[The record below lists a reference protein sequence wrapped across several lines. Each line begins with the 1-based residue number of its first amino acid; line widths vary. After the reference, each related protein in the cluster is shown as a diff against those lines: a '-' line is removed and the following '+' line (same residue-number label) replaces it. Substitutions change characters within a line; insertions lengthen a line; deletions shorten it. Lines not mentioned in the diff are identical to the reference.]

1 MTQTKVASDI
11 EVRAVNSRSD
21 LDRFIKFPWQ
31 IYQNDPMWVPPLLM
45 DVKGALDRKKHPFHQ
60 HADVEYFLAWR
71 DGEVVGRIAAI
82 ANHLHN
88 EFHGDKTGFF
98 GFFESIDDQTVADA
112 LLNTAERYLVGKGL
126 TSSQG
131 PMNFS
136 TNEEVCS
143 PGVMIDGF
151 NTPPRIMMG
160 HTPPYYA
167 RLLENA
173 GYSKAKDLLCYYMDG
188 MKTPERLA
196 RGMAR
201 LGKAEGIHMRP
212 LNLKDFKGELAR
224 IKAIYNSAWEKNWG
238 FVPMTDAEF
247 EHMAKQLKPIID
259 PELVLIAEVEGK
271 PVAFAI
277 QLPDYNQAMKHM
289 NGRLFPIGV
298 FKFLWY
304 KRKIDEVRVL
314 TLGIIPAYR
323 GRGIDAM
330 LVVRMMEISQPRG
343 MAKGECSWILE
354 DNTMMRHGMERMGG
368 YVYKTYRV
376 FEKPLTA

>member
-1 MTQTKVASDI
+1 
-11 EVRAVNSRSD
+11 
-21 LDRFIKFPWQ
+21 
-31 IYQNDPMWVPPLLM
+31 
-45 DVKGALDRKKHPFHQ
+45 
-60 HADVEYFLAWR
+60 
-71 DGEVVGRIAAI
+71 
-82 ANHLHN
+82 
-88 EFHGDKTGFF
+88 
-98 GFFESIDDQTVADA
+98 
-112 LLNTAERYLVGKGL
+112 
-126 TSSQG
+126 
-131 PMNFS
+131 MNFS

-188 MKTPERLA
+188 MKTPQRLV
-196 RGMAR
+196 RGMTR

-212 LNLKDFKGELAR
+212 LNLKDFQGELAR
-224 IKAIYNSAWEKNWG
+224 IKSIYNSAWEKNWG

-259 PELVLIAEVEGK
+259 PELVLIAEVDGK

-289 NGRLFPIGV
+289 NGRLFPFGV

-314 TLGIIPAYR
+314 TLGIVPAYR

-376 FEKPLTA
+376 FEKPIAP